1 MQAAFSP
8 VHGDRETKIQLEQHG
23 GKKENWMRTRVKRN
37 VWVRIQTE
45 FICQKG
51 EEKLIETHNCFTS
64 CRNKLCINVNYF
76 TGKERGGNLSRRIMH
91 YV

>member
-1 MQAAFSP
+1 MQAASFL
-8 VHGDRETKIQLEQHG
+8 VHGDQETEIRLEQHG
-23 GKKENWMRTRVKRN
+23 EKGNWMHTHVKRN

-51 EEKLIETHNCFTS
+51 EEKLIETRNCFTS

-76 TGKERGGNLSRRIMH
+76 TGKERRGNLSRRIMH

>member
-1 MQAAFSP
+1 MQATFSP
-8 VHGDRETKIQLEQHG
+8 VHGDQGTEIRLEQHV
-23 GKKENWMRTRVKRN
+23 KKGNWMCTCVKRN
-37 VWVRIQTE
+37 VWVTIQTE

-51 EEKLIETHNCFTS
+51 EEKLIETRNCFTS

-76 TGKERGGNLSRRIMH
+76 MGKERRGNLSRRIMH